1 MSYKNI
7 QSLEDLQKIVDRM
20 TADPD
25 NQWNQIP
32 QNVRDDLLRD
42 VYERIAERS
51 LHKAQK
57 DVEQQ
62 EKVNKPKRGRRNPKK
77 VESDED
83 AQGQRSPTCVS
94 CFQIKM
100 TS

>member
-1 MSYKNI
+1 MSYKHI
-7 QSLEDLQKIVDRM
+7 QSLKDLKTIVDRM

-57 DVEQQ
+57 DVQQ
-62 EKVNKPKRGRRNPKK
+62 HEMVNKPKRGSRNIKK
-77 VESDED
+77 VESD
-83 AQGQRSPTCVS
+83 
-94 CFQIKM
+94 
-100 TS
+100 